1 MSRKPTHADR
11 EAARQARVVAQRAI
25 RRLDVLEWVIFGVG
39 ALMATGGGAMVAWL
53 LEGAGWPF
61 RSTWIGASVLLFAIS
76 GSIAIINIR
85 KEERADA
92 LRREGNRNGDD
103 G

>member
-1 MSRKPTHADR
+1 M
-11 EAARQARVVAQRAI
+11 
-25 RRLDVLEWVIFGVG
+25 LEWAIFVIA
-39 ALMATGGGAMVAWL
+39 ALLAAGGGAMVAWL

-61 RSTWIGASVLLFAIS
+61 RATWIGTSVLLFVIS
-76 GSIAIINIR
+76 GSVAIINIR
-85 KEERADA
+85 KEERREA